1 MLENSMHE
9 LVNLKKKKHFQTF
22 LSFAPLPPTTFES
35 ILNPCDALTSKV
47 YALIFQRKLEKNLI
61 LGPFWVLFGSIS
73 SKQKKTKFL
82 GRFQNI
88 PQDLQK
94 KPFEFLKTRV
104 QKCRVSIQLCDLRS
118 S

>member
-1 MLENSMHE
+1 MLKNSMHE
-9 LVNLKKKKHFQTF
+9 LVSLKKKTIFKRFC
-22 LSFAPLPPTTFES
+22 PLPLSPQQKKKNPKESFES

-61 LGPFWVLFGSIS
+61 LGPFWVLFGSLS
-73 SKQKKTKFL
+73 SKKKKKKKNFL

-94 KPFEFLKTRV
+94 KPFEFLKT
-104 QKCRVSIQLCDLRS
+104 S
-118 S
+118 SKMSR